1 MKVRPAALIYRKGAI
16 LTMRYQ
22 IREEFFYVLP
32 GGNPDPG
39 ESLKVALKRELAEEL
54 GVQVA
59 VEDMILVGEVLHFN
73 QKEDTLHCL
82 FRVTIEKGEPCL
94 DPAHTTAQSLEWLL
108 WEQLSEVTLY
118 PNFSEHLTES
128 FFEAQEFSYTGPL
141 KQPFKG

>member
-1 MKVRPAALIYRKGAI
+1 M
-16 LTMRYQ
+16 
-22 IREEFFYVLP
+22 LP

-82 FRVTIEKGEPCL
+82 FRVTIEKGNLVWILPI
-94 DPAHTTAQSLEWLL
+94 PLL
-108 WEQLSEVTLY
+108 SRLNGCFGNSC
-118 PNFSEHLTES
+118 P
-128 FFEAQEFSYTGPL
+128 
-141 KQPFKG
+141 K